1 MRRIETDHFALSIRF
16 VYHSVEH
23 CLQWIG
29 FASALKTIEIL
40 HANSKCISSI
50 GTNEVL
56 IVLVEQCN
64 DTRRH
69 FVRNGND
76 INKVEALRNLINR
89 QLHTL
94 ASFHRSH
101 VLRYI
106 RLHQVKEDSIYY
118 AQGEIEKALGG
129 SDAALADFR
138 ECISRTDDNTMK
150 TRAYLMMNEIY
161 EAKGSDTTQR
171 EILLEAKEVLPVENQ
186 MQILENLAQI
196 DIDLADRSGNGQ
208 YRQEAIDVLGE
219 IVSQG
224 WDTYDTY
231 DTLAVLY
238 EKQGQLDSAR
248 QTVDTMMEKFGEDYN
263 VYMRYAFLEIDAQEL
278 LDNSDRDYTQFAQ
291 YYEKALQL
299 YNEEMTDNNEDNE
312 MLLLESVYAQVVE
325 GGWLE

>member
-1 MRRIETDHFALSIRF
+1 
-16 VYHSVEH
+16 
-23 CLQWIG
+23 
-29 FASALKTIEIL
+29 
-40 HANSKCISSI
+40 
-50 GTNEVL
+50 
-56 IVLVEQCN
+56 
-64 DTRRH
+64 
-69 FVRNGND
+69 
-76 INKVEALRNLINR
+76 
-89 QLHTL
+89 
-94 ASFHRSH
+94 
-101 VLRYI
+101 
-106 RLHQVKEDSIYY
+106 
-118 AQGEIEKALGG
+118 
-129 SDAALADFR
+129 
-138 ECISRTDDNTMK
+138 
-150 TRAYLMMNEIY
+150 MMNEIY

-299 YNEEMTDNNEDNE
+299 LGIDAVTLEAWGED
-312 MLLLESVYAQVVE
+312 A
-325 GGWLE
+325 GHA